1 MHTLPSL
8 GSQLP
13 VVGFCAQAE
22 SAGNWGPS
30 IEAAVIPL
38 AVWFPLMWSMLWSVS
53 QSSCWTTC
61 GDLYHAGLVC
71 WWVLS
76 PRHFDPS
83 FPKEPF
89 SWMEMVW
96 VVITSCACH
105 WWVEARL
112 LSILQY
118 IGRPHYLLAL
128 AQKPWPEH
136 SWSEG
141 GSSAQRDE
149 TTWGPVTQ
157 IISSLG
163 VRKWSQL
170 SFTYFA
176 FGWTFILFF
185 SVLFLSLSF

>member
-96 VVITSCACH
+96 VVITS
-105 WWVEARL
+105 
-112 LSILQY
+112 LSLVGWSQAAEHPAVH
-118 IGRPHYLLAL
+118 RKAPLLASTG
-128 AQKPWPEH
+128 PE
-136 SWSEG
+136 
-141 GSSAQRDE
+141 AL
-149 TTWGPVTQ
+149 TWTLLEWGWVFCTERWNH
-157 IISSLG
+157 LG
-163 VRKWSQL
+163 TSHTDH
-170 SFTYFA
+170 F
-176 FGWTFILFF
+176 
-185 SVLFLSLSF
+185 